1 MTPGADGIFLD
12 LALDVSAVPKR
23 PAGAGRYTVELARAL
38 SARGDCGLALLA
50 RRDDSARWGETSPR
64 QRVVAVAPSSRVTRL
79 FYEQFRFASVVA
91 GLSSPPVDAH
101 HGPHYTMPRR
111 SRLPCVVTVHD
122 MTFFD
127 HPEWHEPSKVVW
139 FRRTTRYAV
148 AHAAL
153 IVCVSETT
161 AKRLRE
167 VLSPPCPVLAV
178 PHGVDHAR
186 FTPLEPA
193 PRADREVRDRLG
205 LDRPYLLHLGTL
217 EPRKGIVDLVAAFD
231 MVAGEHPDLEL
242 VLAGGAGWKA
252 EPALEA
258 ISTARAG
265 ERIRRLGYVG
275 DEDVPALLR
284 RAKAVAYPSLEEGFG
299 LPALEALACG
309 APLVT
314 TAGTSMAELA
324 GDSRA
329 PRPRAR
335 SAQRSPRRLR
345 RRSQARARQAVRAS
359 RAGSF
364 GRRLV
369 HLAILCRGAY
379 GGVPHGCRDLSGP
392 VVCLNG
398 ERRGGPG
405 PISLS
410 PVRAYLTGGTGFV
423 GAWML
428 RHLSETGDT
437 AVAPG
442 PDVDVTDLALLAADL
457 QAALPD
463 VVYHLAALTHVGRS
477 WSEPAE
483 TFRVNA
489 LGTLNLLEAAA
500 RLRGSSNRRARQLGG
515 GLRPGKRREA
525 T

>member
-1 MTPGADGIFLD
+1 LTPGADGIFLD

-50 RRDDSARWGETSPR
+50 RRDDGARWGEIAPR

-91 GLSSPPVDAH
+91 GLSSPPVALY

-167 VLSPPCPVLAV
+167 VLAPPCPVLAV

-258 ISTARAG
+258 ISTARAA

-284 RAKAVAYPSLEEGFG
+284 GAKAVAYPSLEEGFG

-324 GDSRA
+324 GDSA
-329 PRPRAR
+329 LLVPVHDPHALAEAVETAIAGESAA
-335 SAQRSPRRLR
+335 SAQRRELGLLTAASYTW
-345 RRSQARARQAVRAS
+345 QACAEAHMA
-359 RAGSF
+359 
-364 GRRLV
+364 
-369 HLAILCRGAY
+369 AY
-379 GGVPHGCRDLSGP
+379 R
-392 VVCLNG
+392 
-398 ERRGGPG
+398 
-405 PISLS
+405 
-410 PVRAYLTGGTGFV
+410 
-423 GAWML
+423 
-428 RHLSETGDT
+428 T
-437 AVAPG
+437 AV
-442 PDVDVTDLALLAADL
+442 
-457 QAALPD
+457 
-463 VVYHLAALTHVGRS
+463 
-477 WSEPAE
+477 E
-483 TFRVNA
+483 T
-489 LGTLNLLEAAA
+489 
-500 RLRGSSNRRARQLGG
+500 
-515 GLRPGKRREA
+515 
-525 T
+525 